1 MFWASLPPLPPGLEL
16 QVFDCYYEFHL
27 HSVGLLGEDQL
38 RQFLW
43 RGLEVSVPSD
53 LHGYG
58 GSPYSN
64 PKSQHNLNASCW
76 CHCEQ
81 VSHGIVSTH

>member
-1 MFWASLPPLPPGLEL
+1 MFWASPTPLRPGLVL
-16 QVFDCYYEFHL
+16 QVPGCCYEFHL

-38 RQFLW
+38 IQFLW
-43 RGLEVSVPSD
+43 HELEASVPSG

-64 PKSQHNLNASCW
+64 PKSRHNLNASCW

-81 VSHGIVSTH
+81 VSRGIESTH